1 MSALAIL
8 LVHIGT
14 PPPKILESNFKWLKS
29 KHPGIR
35 LLLASDQPKERFP
48 YATELE
54 FVNLNSVG
62 QSWKSIDSTPHS
74 RNFRGG
80 YWLHTAR
87 RLGAIADVH
96 NQFPQFSLLH
106 IENDMLLLDDF
117 PFVNFSSLKKIA
129 WLRCCKESDMPGL
142 IYSPNKETSKW
153 LLRNVVASFR
163 EHPQFTDMLVLRDI
177 AVRNPL
183 DVDYLFGG
191 SLSSSDEIT
200 WTDDDLTWI
209 LDPLPFGA
217 YLVGSD
223 PRNDWGFSRRLRDY
237 PPSALGRPSEFR
249 FTHSPDR
256 GLLAEHLELGK
267 KYRIANLHV
276 HSKDLQL
283 FDVDAHEHYL
293 GKLVRFSQM
302 GFPSIVFYFAGWLG
316 ALTQLIEAVRA
327 KLLRF

>member
-1 MSALAIL
+1 
-8 LVHIGT
+8 
-14 PPPKILESNFKWLKS
+14 
-29 KHPGIR
+29 
-35 LLLASDQPKERFP
+35 
-48 YATELE
+48 
-54 FVNLNSVG
+54 
-62 QSWKSIDSTPHS
+62 
-74 RNFRGG
+74 
-80 YWLHTAR
+80 
-87 RLGAIADVH
+87 
-96 NQFPQFSLLH
+96 
-106 IENDMLLLDDF
+106 MLLLDDF

-163 EHPQFTDMLVLRDI
+163 EHPQFTDMVVLRDI

-191 SLSSSDEIT
+191 SPSSSDEIT
-200 WTDDDLTWI
+200 WTHDDLTWI

-249 FTHSPDR
+249 FTYSPDR
-256 GLLAEHLELGK
+256 GLLAEHLQLGK

-276 HSKDLQL
+276 HSKDLKL
-283 FDVDAHEHYL
+283 FDVDAHENYL
-293 GKLVRFSQM
+293 GRLVRFTQM
-302 GFPSIVFYFAGWLG
+302 GFPSIVFYLEGWFG